1 MVLLALISCAVFA
14 VSSATVHG
22 CITPFCSY
30 SFLNVCGITSHSGLN
45 IPGDGGR
52 QCICL
57 GFFLLLKGLEVCLQ
71 AKIAWQ
77 EITKRLVSKS
87 DFLPCEFFCLA
98 QRQDSSWPAQTEV
111 ELITTLESVLWL
123 GRAAGW
129 KKKRFQEQSGY
140 FQFSPHLSS
149 YEHWWDVVT
158 AWTCHW
164 VFNEGNN

>member
-57 GFFLLLKGLEVCLQ
+57 GFFFCCWKGWKFACKPNCMAGDYKTFSFQIWFSPLWIFLSCSKARFILTSPDWGGAHNHSGKCPVAWKSGWLEGERFSGAV
-71 AKIAWQ
+71 
-77 EITKRLVSKS
+77 RV
-87 DFLPCEFFCLA
+87 F
-98 QRQDSSWPAQTEV
+98 
-111 ELITTLESVLWL
+111 SVLTPSPFIQALVGCGDSMDLSL
-123 GRAAGW
+123 G
-129 KKKRFQEQSGY
+129 
-140 FQFSPHLSS
+140 
-149 YEHWWDVVT
+149 V
-158 AWTCHW
+158 
-164 VFNEGNN
+164 